1 MPPCGRPGWRGRH
14 LHPSF
19 SAARAAEG
27 ADAPAERAE
36 SAEVLR
42 LESPL
47 GSPVQAGAARRGAG
61 QWAPEPR
68 AGGPGRHAANLESW
82 RMPHAGGFG
91 HEARAWGG
99 APDPCNPLALAAGL
113 KARAGVPA
121 VVPETLRASAERAG

>member
-1 MPPCGRPGWRGRH
+1 
-14 LHPSF
+14 
-19 SAARAAEG
+19 
-27 ADAPAERAE
+27 
-36 SAEVLR
+36 VLR

-47 GSPVQAGAARRGAG
+47 GSPVQSGATRRGAG

-91 HEARAWGG
+91 REARAWGG
-99 APDPCNPLALAAGL
+99 GPDPCNPLALAAGL

-121 VVPETLRASAERAG
+121 APLVTAGHQAGQAGCGVVPETLRASAERAG